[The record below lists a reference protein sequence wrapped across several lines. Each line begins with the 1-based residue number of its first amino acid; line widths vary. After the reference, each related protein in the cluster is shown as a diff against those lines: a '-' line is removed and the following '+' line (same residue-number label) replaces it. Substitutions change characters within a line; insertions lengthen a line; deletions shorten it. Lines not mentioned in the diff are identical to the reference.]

1 MRPGIS
7 RVAPCASLAGALLVA
22 TLTAP
27 ARAAPQYHIT
37 HEVKLPGD
45 EGWDYLSFDDAGHRL
60 FIAHGSQVLVIDTDQ
75 LTPAG
80 AIANTPGVHG
90 IALATDAGHGYISAG
105 RSNTIVVFDLKTLAR
120 LKDIQATGEN
130 PDAILYDSA
139 THRVFSFNGR
149 GRNATVIDSKTDAVI
164 GTIALDAKPEFAV
177 SDGKG
182 RVYVNLEDKSS
193 IARIDAQHM
202 SVTAVWPLEGCDDPS
217 GLAIDVT
224 GQRLFAGCG
233 NKVMAVVDANSGRT
247 LGTAPIGGGVD
258 ATKYD
263 SGMRLA
269 FAPAVKGCSRRC
281 RWVRAVSPRWP
292 SRLPRSAVRAP
303 WRSTSTPTASSSSR
317 QVSGRRRPR
326 PSRIRIPGRQ
336 YCRGPS
342 GCWWW
347 PRRTTS
353 GEGRHPPVR
362 CHGGAAPGAGCRRG
376 ARGSRR
382 RRTRLQRT
390 RPRDARATDRDQHHR
405 YPTR

>member
-27 ARAAPQYHIT
+27 ALAAPQYHIT

-60 FIAHGSQVLVIDTDQ
+60 FIAHGTQVLVIDTDQ

-80 AIANTPGVHG
+80 AITNTPGVHG
-90 IALATDAGHGYISAG
+90 VALATDAGHGYISAG

-269 FAPAVKGCSRRC
+269 FASCGEGVLT
-281 RWVRAVSPRWP
+281 AVS
-292 SRLPRSAVRAP
+292 V
-303 WRSTSTPTASSSSR
+303 
-317 QVSGRRRPR
+317 
-326 PSRIRIPGRQ
+326 
-336 YCRGPS
+336 
-342 GCWWW
+342 
-347 PRRTTS
+347 
-353 GEGRHPPVR
+353 
-362 CHGGAAPGAGCRRG
+362 GAGGKPEVAQSLATQRG
-376 ARGSRR
+376 AR
-382 RRTRLQRT
+382 TMALDEHAHRLFLVTASFGPPPAATEQNPHP
-390 RPRDARATDRDQHHR
+390 RPAILPGTFRLLVVAPANDKR
-405 YPTR
+405 

>member
-27 ARAAPQYHIT
+27 ALAAPQYHIT

-247 LGTAPIGGGVD
+247 LGTV
-258 ATKYD
+258 
-263 SGMRLA
+263 
-269 FAPAVKGCSRRC
+269 
-281 RWVRAVSPRWP
+281 
-292 SRLPRSAVRAP
+292 
-303 WRSTSTPTASSSSR
+303 
-317 QVSGRRRPR
+317 
-326 PSRIRIPGRQ
+326 
-336 YCRGPS
+336 
-342 GCWWW
+342 
-347 PRRTTS
+347 
-353 GEGRHPPVR
+353 
-362 CHGGAAPGAGCRRG
+362 GAGGKPEVAQSLATQRG
-376 ARGSRR
+376 AR
-382 RRTRLQRT
+382 TMALDEHAHRLFLVTASFGPPPAATEQNPHP
-390 RPRDARATDRDQHHR
+390 RPAILPGTFRLLVVAPANDKR
-405 YPTR
+405 